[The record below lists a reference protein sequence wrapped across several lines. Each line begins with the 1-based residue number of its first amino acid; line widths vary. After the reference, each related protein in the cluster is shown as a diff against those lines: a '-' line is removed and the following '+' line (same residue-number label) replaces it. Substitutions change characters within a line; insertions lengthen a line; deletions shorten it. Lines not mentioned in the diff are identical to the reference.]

1 MHEEGRTYSAPSR
14 HSLVSPII
22 PTASATPSP
31 YLAQQPQYVYVQ
43 AGQSPNQ
50 ASNSNYN
57 HKVQDGVRYAQGV
70 SYAQQQESVDSNYEQ
85 VPQTETEQSDNGVTY
100 VHQTQEGVAYS
111 PQPQQYIQYVPYVSQ
126 GP

>member
-1 MHEEGRTYSAPSR
+1 M
-14 HSLVSPII
+14 VSPII

-50 ASNSNYN
+50 QPSSSYD
-57 HKVQDGVRYAQGV
+57 HKSQDGVRYAQGI
-70 SYAQQQESVDSNYEQ
+70 SYAQQQESVDTTYEQ
-85 VPQTETEQSDNGVTY
+85 APQTEAEQPDNGGVTY